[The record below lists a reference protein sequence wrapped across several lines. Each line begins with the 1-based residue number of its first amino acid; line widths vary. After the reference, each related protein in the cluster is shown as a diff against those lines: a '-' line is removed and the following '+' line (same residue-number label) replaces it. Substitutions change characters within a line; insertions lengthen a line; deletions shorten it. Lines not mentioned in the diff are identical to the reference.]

1 MLMDGQKKMEYFNI
15 YIAVINIITLFLYGE
30 DKRRAKKGKWRISE
44 NMLIGFALIGG
55 SFGALF
61 GIRVFHH
68 KTKHKKF
75 IFGIPLI
82 LALQIMIYV
91 SCFW

>member
-44 NMLIGFALIGG
+44 NMLLGCAFIGG

-61 GIRVFHH
+61 GMRVFHH

>member
-15 YIAVINIITLFLYGE
+15 YIVVINIITLFLYGE

-44 NMLIGFALIGG
+44 NMLIGCVLIGG

-61 GIRVFHH
+61 GMRVFHH

-75 IFGIPLI
+75 TFGIPLI